1 MSGLNR
7 RSYNGGGPFFCV
19 FFYQRRLDKIT
30 LVEQELETCIKDGN
44 EGLNLKADWSVQ
56 IIG

>member
-44 EGLNLKADWSVQ
+44 EGLNLTKH
-56 IIG
+56 I